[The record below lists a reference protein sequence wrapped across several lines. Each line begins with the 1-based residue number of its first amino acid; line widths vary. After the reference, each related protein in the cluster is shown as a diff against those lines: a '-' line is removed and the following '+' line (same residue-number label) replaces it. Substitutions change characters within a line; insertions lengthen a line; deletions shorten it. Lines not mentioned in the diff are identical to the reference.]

1 MREWIEAQLAAG
13 LPALKGS
20 AVSGTLA
27 VKQELI
33 NEFLAQW
40 LAEGARRPGGGAA
53 PADVGRAVGFIKEA
67 AVRAEPGTL
76 LVDFKIA
83 VD

>member
-1 MREWIEAQLAAG
+1 MRDWLEAQLAAG
-13 LPALKGS
+13 LPGLKGS
-20 AVSGTLA
+20 MVSGTLA
-27 VKQELI
+27 VKQELV
-33 NEFLAQW
+33 NEFLARW
-40 LAEGARRPGGGAA
+40 LAEAGHRSEATA
-53 PADVGRAVGFIKEA
+53 PAADLSRAAGFVKEA